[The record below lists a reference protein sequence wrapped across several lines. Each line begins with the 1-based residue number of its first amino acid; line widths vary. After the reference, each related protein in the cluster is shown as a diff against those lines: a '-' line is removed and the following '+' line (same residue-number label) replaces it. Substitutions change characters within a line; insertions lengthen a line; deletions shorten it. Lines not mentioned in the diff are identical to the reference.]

1 MVKTA
6 VVIPVRNGAAQLLD
20 CVSSVLRQT
29 SPPDEILIVVAP
41 STDGS
46 RRVAQ
51 DLAEET
57 IRVLD
62 NPAGDRGSA
71 LNAALSAT
79 DGRTIAMVDAQ
90 SRLEPDYLDRALA
103 ALRSAGAD
111 VAGGPMRAVGQGPV
125 GRAMALALASPFGIG
140 DSQFHFGSAAREADS
155 VYLGVYRRRVFE
167 RIGRY
172 NTALLRTEDDDLN
185 ARAREAGFRIWLD
198 PSIRS
203 TYLCRNDLPAIWRQY
218 LGYGFWKV
226 ALGTVRA
233 GALRPRHALPAAFV
247 LGLVAAA
254 VISRLVWWPA
264 LPLVIS
270 TYLVA
275 AWSASLAVA
284 GPLSAKLL
292 FPVVAMTMHLAY
304 GLGTL
309 AAVAVL
315 PRLAQRAR
323 EGARAAAPI
332 DGAS

>member
-1 MVKTA
+1 MVSTA
-6 VVIPVRNGAAQLLD
+6 VVIPVRNGAGQLHD
-20 CVSSVLRQT
+20 CVASILRQT
-29 SPPDEILIVVAP
+29 RPPDEILIAIAP
-41 STDGS
+41 STDDS

-51 DLAEET
+51 EVAGQT
-57 IRVLD
+57 TRVLD
-62 NPAGDRGSA
+62 NPAGDRGSGLNIA
-71 LNAALSAT
+71 LASTEA
-79 DGRTIAMVDAQ
+79 RTIAMVDAQ
-90 SRLEPDYLDRALA
+90 SRLEPDYLERALA
-103 ALRSAGAD
+103 ALDSVGVD
-111 VAGGPMRAVGQGPV
+111 VAGGPMRAVGRNPI
-125 GRAMALALASPFGIG
+125 GRALALALASPFGIG

-247 LGLVAAA
+247 LGLAAAA
-254 VISRLVWWPA
+254 VVSWLLWWPA

-270 TYLVA
+270 IYLVA

-292 FPVVAMTMHLAY
+292 FPAVTLTMHVAY
-304 GLGTL
+304 GVGTL
-309 AAVAVL
+309 AAVMVL
-315 PRLAQRAR
+315 PRLARRAR
-323 EGARAAAPI
+323 DGARAAAAV
-332 DGAS
+332 GARS